1 MGDHSFPDDE
11 RGSVMGR
18 LFGREPAVIL
28 GLLTALT
35 QLLSALFMDWTPEQQ
50 GVANVVAV
58 SVAGFLTA
66 LAVSSEAALA
76 ALAGLVKAVIAA
88 ALAFNLGLDPSLQSA
103 IMVFVTA
110 LGAFVVRALVV
121 APEPA
126 A

>member
-28 GLLTALT
+28 GLLTALA
-35 QLLSALFMDWTPEQQ
+35 QLLSSLFMDWTPEQQ

-76 ALAGLVKAVIAA
+76 ALAGLVKAVIAC
-88 ALAFNLGLDPSLQSA
+88 ALAFGLALDPNLQSS
-103 IMVFVTA
+103 IMVFVSA
-110 LGAFVVRALVV
+110 LGAFVVRALVE